1 MTDEEMEKRTVVRRC
16 DALNCVWNVD
26 RRCEAREILIT
37 ISRRGLMS
45 CWNYMDARERAEEER

>member
-1 MTDEEMEKRTVVRRC
+1 MTDEEKRTVVRRC
-16 DALNCVWNVD
+16 DALNCVWNAD